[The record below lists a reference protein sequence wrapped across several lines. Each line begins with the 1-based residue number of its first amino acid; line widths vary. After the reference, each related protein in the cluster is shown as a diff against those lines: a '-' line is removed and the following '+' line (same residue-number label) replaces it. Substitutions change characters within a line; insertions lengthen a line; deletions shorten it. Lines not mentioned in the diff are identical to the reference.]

1 MHRVRARPLEEQWW
15 TSLQGRFSA
24 DGKCHPHRYT
34 DPALT
39 SCKKVIKE
47 GEWLNITTV
56 VTGRTRYSVFVD
68 SQLVLADLDTRDY
81 DDVPDFNAFFGNPTV
96 GLGPWQDQAAFFRD
110 LRLADADGKT
120 FYVNKLDSEDVFA
133 EFGVASNQYEWVP
146 FSFYCRKS
154 LLS

>member
-1 MHRVRARPLEEQWW
+1 MTMYQTSTLSLATPPSDSAR
-15 TSLQGRFSA
+15 
-24 DGKCHPHRYT
+24 GK
-34 DPALT
+34 
-39 SCKKVIKE
+39 
-47 GEWLNITTV
+47 
-56 VTGRTRYSVFVD
+56 TRRRS
-68 SQLVLADLDTRDY
+68 
-81 DDVPDFNAFFGNPTV
+81 
-96 GLGPWQDQAAFFRD
+96 FRD